1 MEIKQLHQQFLTSD
15 GISTDTRN
23 ILPNTIFF
31 ALKGENFNANHFAKK
46 ALEAGASFAV
56 IDEAAEVSDP
66 RFILVPDV
74 LKSLQ
79 ELAAFHRRY
88 CGIPVI
94 GLTGSNGKTTT
105 KELINACLSR
115 KFRTV
120 ATRGNLN
127 NHIGVPLTLL
137 NLTADTEVAIVEM
150 GANHP
155 GEIGFLCT
163 IAQPD
168 IGYITNFGKA
178 HLEGFK
184 TLEGVI
190 AAKSELYDYLK
201 ENQGTLFLNLDDV
214 IQKDHSSY
222 SNTFT
227 FGSSPAADLQ
237 LEYPEAN
244 PFARISVTGE
254 EVESR
259 LIGSYNSRNMAAA
272 FAIGRYFKVPDE
284 DLKEALITYTPA
296 NNRSQ
301 ILEKDGSKIILDAYN
316 ANPTSMA
323 AAVDN
328 LEALA
333 AARKIAVLG
342 DMFELGD
349 HAAEEHQNL
358 AERLEK
364 SSIDSIFLIGVNF
377 YSTHTGKRISKFQSF
392 EDFRDS
398 LDPAEFKDATILI
411 KGSRGM
417 ALERVLDLL

>member
-227 FGSSPAADLQ
+227 FGSSPVADLQ

-349 HAAEEHQNL
+349 YAAEEHQNL